1 MFFGHLMGGLGNQLF
16 QIFTIISFSLKY
28 NTQFIFSNK
37 IQLSQN
43 RYTYWNTFLK
53 RLLPFLR
60 SELFIQNNI
69 TKILNENNFCYE
81 NYDLSH
87 VRNEN
92 IFFYGYFQSYK
103 YFENYFK
110 IIYDLIDVE
119 QFKSNIINKL
129 NLSESYENN
138 LFISIHFR
146 IGDYKPLHNFHP
158 IMPISYYS
166 NSLKYLLNNLNELNP
181 SNKPIK
187 IYYFYENNS
196 EDLQQINEII
206 QELKNIINETYKNI
220 NENIEFINQSNLE
233 DWEEMILMSL
243 CHHNIIANSTFS
255 WWGAYLNNNFNKK
268 ILYPSVWFGKDLEKN
283 NTKDLFP
290 DNWIKINIE

>member
-1 MFFGHLMGGLGNQLF
+1 MFFGNLMGGLGNQLF
-16 QIFTIISFSLKY
+16 QIFALISFALKY

-37 IQLSQN
+37 TELFQN
-43 RYTYWNTFLK
+43 RHTYWNSFLK

-60 SELFIQNNI
+60 SESFIKNNI
-69 TKILNENNFCYE
+69 TKILNENNFSYE
-81 NYDLSH
+81 NYDLSN

-103 YFENYFK
+103 YFENHFR
-110 IIYDLIDVE
+110 IIYDLIDVDRL
-119 QFKSNIINKL
+119 KSNIINKL

-146 IGDYKPLHNFHP
+146 MGDYKLLNNCHP

-166 NSLKYLLNNLNELNP
+166 NCLKYLLDNFNQINP
-181 SNKPIK
+181 KNKPIK
-187 IYYFYENNS
+187 IYYFYENNP

-206 QELKNIINETYKNI
+206 QELKQT
-220 NENIEFINQSNLE
+220 NENIEFINEPNLE
-233 DWEEMILMSL
+233 DWEEMILMSI

-255 WWGAYLNNNFNKK
+255 WWGAYLNTNLNRK
-268 ILYPSVWFGKDLEKN
+268 ILYPSVWFGKDLAN
-283 NTKDLFP
+283 NDTKDLFP
-290 DNWIKINIE
+290 NDWIKIDIE